1 MCHVENRSERL
12 ERGGYAPKIRRR
24 ALLLCASVGSE
35 TSESE
40 LRVTQKDS
48 RLSDWIDKSN
58 FLALV
63 MLHALS
69 VYRDRAGR
77 LTVTHIP
84 ELDRPVHTTR

>member
-24 ALLLCASVGSE
+24 ALLLCASVGSV

-48 RLSDWIDKSN
+48 RLSDWIDKSS

-63 MLHALS
+63 ALS

-84 ELDRPVHTTR
+84 ELDRPIHTTR